1 MKTIILLLISIN
13 IQAQVIRHELRPI
26 DLNLPKNY
34 NYCLYSVGGTFLL
47 NETILK
53 NNESAKYALISGV
66 LISNIIIYWRKR
78 TIQEVPKFEKR
89 IKRKRK

>member
-1 MKTIILLLISIN
+1 MKTLILLLISIN
-13 IQAQVIRHELRPI
+13 IQAQVIRHELRHI
-26 DLNLPKNY
+26 DLHLPKQH

-78 TIQEVPKFEKR
+78 TIQDVAKFERR
-89 IKRKRK
+89 IKRKYN